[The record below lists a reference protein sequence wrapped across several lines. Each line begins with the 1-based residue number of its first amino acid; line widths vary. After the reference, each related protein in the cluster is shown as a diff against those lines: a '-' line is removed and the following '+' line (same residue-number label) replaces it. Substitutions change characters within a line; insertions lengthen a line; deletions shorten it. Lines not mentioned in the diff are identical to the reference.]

1 MNNID
6 FDELNEI
13 RIDLQSLASL
23 LLYVAGEQISVS
35 TREGNSNG
43 TKAYYLEATAPNF
56 VFLAKT
62 LTDTIKKLSEILDQY
77 Q

>member
-23 LLYVAGEQISVS
+23 LLDVAGEQISVS
-35 TREGNSNG
+35 TREGNR
-43 TKAYYLEATAPNF
+43 
-56 VFLAKT
+56 AKFC
-62 LTDTIKKLSEILDQY
+62 LSS
-77 Q
+77 